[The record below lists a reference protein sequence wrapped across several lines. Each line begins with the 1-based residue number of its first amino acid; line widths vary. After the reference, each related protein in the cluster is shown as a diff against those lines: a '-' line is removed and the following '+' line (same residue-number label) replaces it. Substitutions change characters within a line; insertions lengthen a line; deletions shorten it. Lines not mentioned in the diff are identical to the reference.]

1 MSIDIGSVQAALAD
15 LGLGAKA
22 SNEGS
27 AYVAAV
33 CCGLSQS
40 AALSDAKITSLGI
53 SEMIKSINEGFPD
66 ANKGRGYKP
75 NTRET
80 IRDDTVKAFLAHG
93 ILELEDPDI
102 PANSSKVRYKSR
114 ETLVR
119 LLRSIQT
126 DDYRT
131 ELARAKAVSD
141 KLLSIYGR
149 KRELDQTPV
158 VLPDEDVMFISN
170 EGQGPLVR
178 AIVEKMLPRFAG
190 GVSVLAIDTADG
202 LKFPWEGKAGNQA
215 AESVRELISEQPK
228 TAVNTPI
235 YPDVIAYDGDKGWLF
250 LVEACNSEGVFDE
263 RRRSRLA
270 DLLGPRFPNM
280 IFITCFNSRN
290 EMKQWLPQL
299 AWETEVWVAD
309 DPDHMIHLDGA
320 KYLSPYIEN

>member
-1 MSIDIGSVQAALAD
+1 MRKGDNPSIRLDIADAERAWGIGRTEKSRAEMGQFFTPPEIADIAASLFSPAEKPASLLD
-15 LGLGAKA
+15 LGAGTGIL
-22 SNEGS
+22 S
-27 AYVAAV
+27 AYAA
-33 CCGLSQS
+33 
-40 AALSDAKITSLGI
+40 
-53 SEMIKSINEGFPD
+53 
-66 ANKGRGYKP
+66 
-75 NTRET
+75 
-80 IRDDTVKAFLAHG
+80 AHVPVG
-93 ILELEDPDI
+93 DI
-102 PANSSKVRYKSR
+102 C
-114 ETLVR
+114 
-119 LLRSIQT
+119 
-126 DDYRT
+126 
-131 ELARAKAVSD
+131 AV
-141 KLLSIYGR
+141 
-149 KRELDQTPV
+149 ELDQTPV

-202 LKFPWEGKAGNQA
+202 LKFPWEGKTGNQA

-228 TAVNTPI
+228 TAVNAPI
-235 YPDVIAYDGDKGWLF
+235 YPDVIAYDEDKGWLF